1 MSLPVQAL
9 ESCLDHHPP
18 PSISSISDK
27 RLRLCN
33 DAHVDSENPT
43 SLQSQ
48 LFDNDGRLSVALMI
62 RERQALQAQTS
73 IHSEWTFE
81 VIMEPNHW
89 LKQVNEENGMKRK
102 LTEKE
107 VAHKLRVAQVKA
119 NLSERAKTAREQRW
133 KDTTKAIEKAL
144 DTPKGVVMLN

>member
-1 MSLPVQAL
+1 M
-9 ESCLDHHPP
+9 
-18 PSISSISDK
+18 
-27 RLRLCN
+27 
-33 DAHVDSENPT
+33 
-43 SLQSQ
+43 
-48 LFDNDGRLSVALMI
+48 
-62 RERQALQAQTS
+62 QTS
-73 IHSEWTFE
+73 THSEWTFE
-81 VIMEPNHW
+81 VIVEPNHQ

-119 NLSERAKTAREQRW
+119 DLSERAKTAREQRW